1 MTRVLVLAWEYPPL
15 VEGGLAR
22 HVGRLSEEL
31 AAQGHEVHV
40 VTRGGPELPRDAVR
54 HGVRVHRVAASRTPW
69 DLDAFLT
76 WIEELNADLLA
87 AGRALGGGFDV
98 VHGHDWLVGGA
109 ADGLA
114 RALGVPRVMTCHATE
129 HGRHEGRVA
138 HHPQDRIHASER
150 AVARQ
155 ADAVIA
161 CSRFM
166 GAHVTE
172 VFGLDPARVRVIA
185 NGIDAPAAVPR
196 RPAREGAKR
205 LVLLVGRLVYEK
217 GFQVALDA
225 LPAVLA
231 AVPGA
236 RFTVAGSGPYEGELR
251 ARAERLGLLE
261 RGDFLGWR
269 GDAALAELYAR
280 ADVCAVPSLYEPF
293 GLVAL
298 EAMAAGCPVV
308 AADTGGLREVVP
320 DGTGRRVRPG
330 HAGDL
335 ARALVDVLADPD
347 AAARVAATA
356 RAHAAGFAWADAAR
370 RTAEVYAQVAAS
382 GRDGAGDQPG
392 PWAP

>member
-40 VTRGGPELPRDAVR
+40 VTRGGPEPPGDVVRD
-54 HGVRVHRVAASRTPW
+54 GVHVHRVPAPRTPW
-69 DLDAFLT
+69 DLDAFLL
-76 WIEELNADLLA
+76 WIDELNAGLVA
-87 AGRALGGGFDV
+87 AGGELGAGFDV
-98 VHGHDWLVGGA
+98 VHGHDWLVGRA

-114 RALGVPRVMTCHATE
+114 RALRVPLVMTFHATE
-129 HGRHEGRVA
+129 HGRHEGRVG

-150 AVARQ
+150 ALARR

-172 VFGLDPARVRVIA
+172 VFGLAPARVRVIA
-185 NGIDAPAAVPR
+185 NGIDAPAAASR
-196 RPAREGAKR
+196 RAAPAGGER

-217 GFQVALDA
+217 GVQVALDA

-236 RFTVAGSGPYEGELR
+236 RFAVAGSGPYEGELR
-251 ARAERLGLLE
+251 AQAERLGLLE
-261 RGDFLGWR
+261 RGEFLGWT
-269 GDAALAELYAR
+269 GDAALAELYAA

-330 HAGDL
+330 DAGDL
-335 ARALVDVLADPD
+335 ARALVEVLADPD
-347 AAARVAATA
+347 GAARVAATA
-356 RAHAAGFAWADAAR
+356 RAHAAGFGWADAAH
-370 RTAEVYAQVAAS
+370 RTAEVYAQVAA
-382 GRDGAGDQPG
+382 GGGEAGA
-392 PWAP
+392 

>member
-1 MTRVLVLAWEYPPL
+1 VTRVLVLSWEYPPL

-40 VTRGGPELPRDAVR
+40 LTRGGAGLPEAAVR
-54 HGVRVHRVAASRTPW
+54 DGVHVHRVAASRTPW
-69 DLDAFLT
+69 DLDAFLA
-76 WIEELNADLLA
+76 WIEELNLGLLA
-87 AGRALGGGFDV
+87 AGQALAGPFDL
-98 VHGHDWLVGGA
+98 VHGHDWLVGRA

-114 RALGVPRVMTCHATE
+114 RALGIPLVMTFHATE

-138 HHPQDRIHASER
+138 HHPQDTIHAAER
-150 AVARQ
+150 GIARR
-155 ADAVIA
+155 ADAVIV

-166 GAHVTE
+166 RAHVTE
-172 VFGLDPARVRVIA
+172 VFDLVPERVRAIP
-185 NGIDAPAAVPR
+185 NGIDAPAPQR
-196 RPAREGAKR
+196 RPAAAEPAGGR

-231 AVPGA
+231 AVPGT
-236 RFTVAGSGPYEGELR
+236 RFAVAGSGPYEAELR
-251 ARAERLGLLE
+251 ARAAALGLMG
-261 RGDFLGWR
+261 RGEFLGWT
-269 GDAALAELYAR
+269 GDAALGELYAA

-320 DGTGRRVRPG
+320 DGTGLRTRRGDP
-330 HAGDL
+330 ADL
-335 ARALVDVLADPD
+335 ARALAELLTDPRRAERLATAARAY
-347 AAARVAATA
+347 AAAFR
-356 RAHAAGFAWADAAR
+356 WADAGR
-370 RTAEVYAQVAAS
+370 RTAAVYAQVRPS
-382 GRDGAGDQPG
+382 G
-392 PWAP
+392 

>member
-1 MTRVLVLAWEYPPL
+1 
-15 VEGGLAR
+15 GGLAR
-22 HVGRLSEEL
+22 HVGRLSDEL

-40 VTRGGPELPRDAVR
+40 VTRAGPGPSGDAVR
-54 HGVRVHRVAASRTPW
+54 EGVHVHRVPASRTPW
-69 DLDAFLT
+69 DLDAFLA
-76 WIEELNADLLA
+76 WIDELNAGLLA

-98 VHGHDWLVGGA
+98 VHGHDWLVGRA
-109 ADGLA
+109 ADALA
-114 RALGVPRVMTCHATE
+114 RGLGVPLVMTFHATE

-150 AVARQ
+150 ALARR

-185 NGIDAPAAVPR
+185 NGIDAPAAAPR
-196 RPAREGAKR
+196 RAAREDGER

-236 RFTVAGSGPYEGELR
+236 RFVVAGSGPYEEELR
-251 ARAERLGLLE
+251 AQAERLGLLD
-261 RGDFLGWR
+261 RGAFLGWT
-269 GDAALAELYAR
+269 GDAALAELYAA
-280 ADVCAVPSLYEPF
+280 ADVCAVPSLFEPF

-320 DGTGRRVRPG
+320 DGTGLRVRPG
-330 HAGDL
+330 DAGDL
-335 ARALVDVLADPD
+335 ARALAEVLTDPGRAVTL
-347 AAARVAATA
+347 AAAA
-356 RAHAAGFAWADAAR
+356 RAHAAGFGWGAAAR
-370 RTAEVYAQVAAS
+370 RTAEVYAQVVA
-382 GRDGAGDQPG
+382 GAR
-392 PWAP
+392 